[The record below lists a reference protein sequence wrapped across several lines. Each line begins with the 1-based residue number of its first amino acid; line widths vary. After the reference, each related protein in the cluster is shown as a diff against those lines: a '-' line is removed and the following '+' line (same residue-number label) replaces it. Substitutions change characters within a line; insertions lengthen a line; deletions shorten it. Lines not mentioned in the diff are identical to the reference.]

1 MILNLKIFLC
11 ALTVFSTY
19 DDVGFEDLYP
29 LEGTWQM
36 KTSKG
41 VLFETWTKAGPI
53 ELRGRSYRVNGSDT
67 VHLETVTLIQ
77 DDSGIH
83 YIPVVQNQNEGQ
95 PVRFTLISAE
105 EKRFVFENMDH
116 DYPQRIIY
124 RFISSDFLVARVE
137 GEIKGQL
144 RGSDYPFSR
153 VH

>member
-1 MILNLKIFLC
+1 MIIF
-11 ALTVFSTY
+11 APY

-36 KTSKG
+36 RTGKG
-41 VLFETWTKAGPI
+41 VLFETWTKTGPS
-53 ELRGRSYRVNGSDT
+53 ELHGKSYRVNGSDT
-67 VHLETVTLIQ
+67 VRLETVSLIQ

-83 YIPVVQNQNEGQ
+83 YIPVVQNQNQGQ

-105 EKRFVFENMDH
+105 ARRFIFENLDH

-124 RFISSDFLVARVE
+124 RFISSDSLVARVE

-144 RGSDYPFSR
+144 RGSDYRFSR